1 MKYILS
7 ILTAITLTSGG
18 LKITASVKP
27 WVETEI
33 KDDVLIVRTNVLRV
47 VVNPYD

>member
-1 MKYILS
+1 MKYLLS
-7 ILTAITLTSGG
+7 LFTAITITSGG

-33 KDDVLIVRTNVLRV
+33 KDNVLIVRTNMRV
-47 VVNPYD
+47 IVNPLE